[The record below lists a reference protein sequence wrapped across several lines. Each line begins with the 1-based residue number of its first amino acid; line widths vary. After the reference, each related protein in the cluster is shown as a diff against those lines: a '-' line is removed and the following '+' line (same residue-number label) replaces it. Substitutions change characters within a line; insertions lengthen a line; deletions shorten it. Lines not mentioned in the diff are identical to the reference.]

1 MNPQVF
7 LCLIMLIAKPII
19 AVGQTFFFNVQ
30 TQNSQVQ
37 VPRGKKLLF
46 IGDSLAQGMAPHFNK
61 LARNKGYIPHINCLQ
76 GTRIDYWSDRLDKI
90 VNNIRPGLIV
100 ISLGTNDS
108 GLPTPESQRRHV
120 KNIKKIA
127 DRYGSKILWILP
139 QPLPKRFVG
148 QHGIKQIIK
157 EEIKDDVYD
166 TQVKLEKIKDEIH
179 LTSKGYET
187 WITATWDH
195 MVVNDIVEN

>member
-166 TQVKLEKIKDEIH
+166 TRVKLEKIKDEIH

>member
-1 MNPQVF
+1 MNPQTL
-7 LCLIMLIAKPII
+7 LCLIMLVVNPI
-19 AVGQTFFFNVQ
+19 AVAGRTFFFS
-30 TQNSQVQ
+30 TQAQNLSAQ
-37 VPRGKKLLF
+37 VPRGKKILL

-61 LARNKGYIPHINCLQ
+61 LAKNKGYVPRINCLQ

-90 VNNIRPGLIV
+90 MNDIRPGLIV
-100 ISLGTNDS
+100 VSLGTNDS
-108 GLPTPESQRRHV
+108 GLPTPEIQRRHV

-179 LTSKGYET
+179 MTSRGYET

-195 MVVNDIVEN
+195 MVANKIVEN